1 MIVDTSALLAVIFNE
16 PDEPRFAEALID
28 APVLRMSVANWV
40 EAAMV
45 VDSRKSPRAKAR
57 FEDLIAELQ
66 LDLVPVSVEM
76 AYRCRVAHADY
87 GRGNHPAK
95 LNYGDCF
102 AYALA
107 KEAGE
112 SLLFKGNDFVQ
123 TDVEPALKD

>member
-1 MIVDTSALLAVIFNE
+1 MVAAMVG
-16 PDEPRFAEALID
+16 
-28 APVLRMSVANWV
+28 APILRMSAANWV

-57 FEDLIAELQ
+57 FEDLIEELHVT
-66 LDLVPVSVEM
+66 LVPVSIEL

-107 KEAGE
+107 KESRE
-112 SLLFKGNDFVQ
+112 PLLFKGNDFAQ
-123 TDVEPALKD
+123 TDIEPALKV